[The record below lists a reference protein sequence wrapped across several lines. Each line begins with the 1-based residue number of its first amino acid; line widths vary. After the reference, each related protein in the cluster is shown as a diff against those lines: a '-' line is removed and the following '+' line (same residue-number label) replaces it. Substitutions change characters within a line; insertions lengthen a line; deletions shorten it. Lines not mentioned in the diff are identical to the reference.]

1 MRKNYFVGGL
11 VQAAITLGTKALGK
25 KTTSSKS
32 TSFVDPRM
40 ARAELLQTL
49 DESAQQSIAS
59 LKEGQ
64 EMRNRQN
71 PVENLELILFLALL
85 RVIVLR
91 EPLTNG
97 LGKNHLSL

>member
-25 KTTSSKS
+25 KTTSSRS

-71 PVENLELILFLALL
+71 PVENLIARLL
-85 RVIVLR
+85 TSFEDEGGDRKDLDKYW
-91 EPLTNG
+91 NA
-97 LGKNHLSL
+97 